1 MSNKEVVPS
10 IESLLHA
17 VDEVIMGLN
26 ENGSQLFKE
35 GNYDQARAL
44 LAKVESISGF
54 RGKVLCLEDDW
65 KALDVP
71 IIKKRTH
78 PSKKKAASG
87 PSKPLPKGLK
97 TSYED
102 FRYPILEAV
111 DRLGG
116 SGNIREVLRIVE
128 ESLSGQ
134 LNKYDYQALSSDPNS
149 VRWKNTAS
157 WERYNMVQEGL
168 LAADSQRGV
177 WEITDAGRDTLKN
190 AKESIDPQR
199 KLFSGK
205 STS

>member
-1 MSNKEVVPS
+1 MKAKDVVPN
-10 IESLLHA
+10 IDSLLEA
-17 VDEVIMGLN
+17 VDSVILGLN
-26 ENGSQLFKE
+26 EAGAQLFKQ
-35 GNYDQARAL
+35 GKYDQARAL

-71 IIKKRTH
+71 IIKKRSH

-97 TSYED
+97 TSHED
-102 FRYPILEAV
+102 FCFPVLEAL

-116 SGNIREVLRIVE
+116 SGNIQDVLRIVE
-128 ESLSGQ
+128 EILSGQ
-134 LNKYDYQALSSDPNS
+134 LNKYDYQALPSDSNS

-157 WERYNMVQEGL
+157 WERYKMVQEGL

-177 WEITDAGRDTLKN
+177 WEITDAGRDTLKH
-190 AKESIDPQR
+190 ARETIDPQR

-205 STS
+205 SQN

>member
-78 PSKKKAASG
+78 PSKKKAASR

-97 TSYED
+97 TSYGD
-102 FRYPILEAV
+102 FCFPILEAL
-111 DRLGG
+111 DRLDGAG
-116 SGNIREVLRIVE
+116 KVQEVLRMVE
-128 ESLSGQ
+128 EILSGQ
-134 LNKYDYQALSSDPNS
+134 LNKYDYQALPSDSNS

-177 WEITDAGRDTLKN
+177 WEITDAGREALKH
-190 AKESIDPQR
+190 AKENIDLQR